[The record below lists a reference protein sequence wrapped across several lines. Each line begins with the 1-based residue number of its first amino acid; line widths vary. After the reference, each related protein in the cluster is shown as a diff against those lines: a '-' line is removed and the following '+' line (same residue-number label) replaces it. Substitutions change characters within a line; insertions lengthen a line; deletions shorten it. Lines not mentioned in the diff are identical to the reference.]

1 MARPEDEP
9 SPKPVRWVGSSRDD
23 LSRTPINSLLPRL
36 LKKVQMQG
44 GARCAD

>member
-1 MARPEDEP
+1 MARSEDEP

-23 LSRTPINSLLPRL
+23 LSRTLINSLLPRL

-44 GARCAD
+44 GGRSAD